1 MSASTVDTMPASLL
15 RPPFP
20 IYNRIGSSAI
30 LLFISTEAT
39 LFAMLFATYWYLG
52 KGKPYWPMDDPP
64 KLHYAIAM
72 LILLLASSGVLHFGE
87 VQLKRRNV
95 GVGMTLL
102 VVTILMGL
110 AFIALSVLEY
120 QEHLQTLSPVGDVYG
135 SIFYTTTTF
144 HGAHLTLGLL
154 MLLYVLFLPSVEPR
168 EATPYRPYHNA
179 ALYWHFVD
187 VVWVFVVIILYI
199 IPNLG
204 R

>member
-1 MSASTVDTMPASLL
+1 MSASAVDVMPTSLL

-20 IYNRIGSSAI
+20 VYNRIGSSAI

-39 LFAMLFATYWYLG
+39 LFVMLFATYWYLG
-52 KGKPYWPMDDPP
+52 KGKPRWPMDDPP
-64 KLHYAIAM
+64 KLHYAIVM
-72 LILLLASSGVLHFGE
+72 LMLLLASSVVLHLGE
-87 VQLKRRNV
+87 MQIKRRNV

-102 VVTILMGL
+102 GVTILIGL
-110 AFIALSVLEY
+110 AFVALSVLEY
-120 QEHLQTLSPVGDVYG
+120 KEHLQTLSPVADAYG

-144 HGAHLTLGLL
+144 HGAHLTLGLF
-154 MLLYVLFLPSVEPR
+154 MLLYVLVLPSVEPR
-168 EATPYRPYHNA
+168 DMTPYRPYHNA

-187 VVWVFVVIILYI
+187 AVWVFVVIILYV